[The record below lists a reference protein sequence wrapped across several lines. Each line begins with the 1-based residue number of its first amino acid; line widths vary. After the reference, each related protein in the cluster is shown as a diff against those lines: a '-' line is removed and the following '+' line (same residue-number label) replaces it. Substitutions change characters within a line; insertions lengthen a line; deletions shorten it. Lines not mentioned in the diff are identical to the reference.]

1 MCGNVRKNTNEKV
14 VSIRLS
20 KTDLSDFYKLT
31 ENSSTTPKDIFRVGL
46 RKMMEEKRS
55 PNEVKLLSTLKL
67 LEDENWEYDL
77 RVVANNILMDS
88 IREKLDDFESN
99 KIATR
104 KRKIVEEMINE
115 HTDFMNDPRYT
126 LDVRNDLNEFYIIRR
141 NAIELIAM
149 YNGSKYEDAVEY
161 YDEYFEKQV
170 ELSENNEIYSIK
182 GLL

>member
-1 MCGNVRKNTNEKV
+1 MCANVRKNTNEKV

-31 ENSSTTPKDIFRVGL
+31 ENSDTTPKDIFRVGL

-67 LEDENWEYDL
+67 LEDENWEYDM
-77 RVVANNILMDS
+77 RVIANNHLMES
-88 IREKLDDFESN
+88 IREKLDNFESN

-104 KRKIVEEMINE
+104 KRRIIEEMIKE

-141 NAIELIAM
+141 DSIGIIAM

-170 ELSENNEIYSIK
+170 ELSENEDISSIK
-182 GLL
+182 SLL